1 MRFSR
6 RKVRADA
13 GIRKI
18 RRWTIGKGTADCDR
32 IPATVSGMRVF
43 TRRFQRLRSCESGH
57 AQLVGPYDR
66 EDKVRELP
74 AVAPAAAEVLRLKT
88 EYKSIRCRLRRVP
101 RQCAATVQRNHFD
114 EATDRKDRSRNR

>member
-13 GIRKI
+13 GIRKTMDD
-18 RRWTIGKGTADCDR
+18 WQGDG
-32 IPATVSGMRVF
+32 
-43 TRRFQRLRSCESGH
+43 RLRPHPCHSIRLAGLHQAVPEIEVMR
-57 AQLVGPYDR
+57 VGPYDR
-66 EDKVRELP
+66 EDKVGELP